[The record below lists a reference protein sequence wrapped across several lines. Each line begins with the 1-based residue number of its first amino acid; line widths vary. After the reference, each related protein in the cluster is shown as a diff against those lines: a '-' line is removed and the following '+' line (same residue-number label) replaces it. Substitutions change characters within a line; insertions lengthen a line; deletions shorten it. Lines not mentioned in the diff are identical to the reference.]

1 MRLDKFRNP
10 TDRNEKNRS
19 EATGMKFF
27 VTRALILASIA
38 AGCAFAGCTTARA
51 PRYYYLSAPPAASN
65 PSASPF
71 PVTILVGRLSAPRI
85 LRDDRVV
92 YGMTDV
98 EMGVDEYHR
107 WTEPPT
113 EMLEQLLVAH
123 LRRSEQ
129 YKSVQ
134 RISSIARGDYLLRGH
149 LTALNEQDTSAGIKA
164 QFAIQLELVDQKAG
178 SVVWTDNYSHAEP
191 VEKKSVSAVVEAL
204 QKNVNAGLDQL
215 TGNLAQYL
223 ASHAAQ

>member
-1 MRLDKFRNP
+1 MKRLAFCLI
-10 TDRNEKNRS
+10 
-19 EATGMKFF
+19 FF
-27 VTRALILASIA
+27 IVIA
-38 AGCAFAGCTTARA
+38 AGCTTARA
-51 PRYYYLSAPPAASN
+51 PRYYFLTAAPVSPQANASRL
-65 PSASPF
+65 

-113 EMLEQLLVAH
+113 EMIEQLLVEH
-123 LRRSEQ
+123 LRRSGQ

-134 RISSIARGDYLLRGH
+134 RISSTARGDYLLRGH
-149 LTALNEQDTSAGIKA
+149 LTSLNERNDPSGIKA
-164 QFAIQLELVDQKAG
+164 SFNVQLELFDQKAG
-178 SVVWTDNYSHAEP
+178 IVVWTDSYSHDEP

-204 QKNVNAGLDQL
+204 QKNVNTGIAQL
-215 TGNLAQYL
+215 TGSLAQYF
-223 ASHAAQ
+223 ASLPAK

>member
-1 MRLDKFRNP
+1 
-10 TDRNEKNRS
+10 
-19 EATGMKFF
+19 MKRPAFCLIFF
-27 VTRALILASIA
+27 VVIA
-38 AGCAFAGCTTARA
+38 AGCTTARA
-51 PRYYYLSAPPAASN
+51 PRYYFLTAAPVSPQANASRL
-65 PSASPF
+65 

-113 EMLEQLLVAH
+113 EMIEQLLVEH
-123 LRRSEQ
+123 LRRSGQ

-134 RISSIARGDYLLRGH
+134 RISSTARGDYLLRGH
-149 LTALNEQDTSAGIKA
+149 LTSLNERNDPSGIKA
-164 QFAIQLELVDQKAG
+164 RFNVQLELFDQKAG
-178 SVVWTDNYSHAEP
+178 IVVWTDSYSHDEP

-204 QKNVNAGLDQL
+204 QKNVNTGIAQL
-215 TGNLAQYL
+215 TGSLAQYL
-223 ASHAAQ
+223 ASLPAK